1 MDKGFNITRI
11 SLFERRYKMK
21 LTAEML
27 EFIKKDALERFLRY
41 VKINT
46 TSNEESG
53 TNPSSKNQFELTNLL
68 KDELRSLGVDVVVD
82 EFCYLYATLPASD
95 GVKAPPISFIAHID
109 TSPAVS
115 GENVKPVIHR
125 NYNGGEIR
133 FPDDPGLVLSPKDS
147 PELLEF
153 IGQDIITAS
162 GTTLLGADDKAGIA
176 AIMTMAAVFKKF
188 SQLKHPEIRI
198 CFTPDEEIGAGTAKI
213 DISKLGKIGYTFD
226 GGMIGEIENECFDAM
241 GAKIKFTGLNVH
253 PGYAKNKMINA
264 AGIAARFYAMLP
276 EYETPERT
284 EVREG
289 FFHLLKISGDESEAV
304 LQFIIRDFEHAR
316 NEKRAELLNSL
327 KDFFEKK
334 YPGLKIDVE
343 IKEQYRNFKE
353 VLDKTPEVTDFA
365 IKAIEMAGIKPIR
378 RAIRGGTDGA
388 RLSFMGIPTPNV
400 FAGGLLFHSKKE
412 WIPVVAFEKAVEVG
426 INICSLWAEK

>member
-1 MDKGFNITRI
+1 MQL
-11 SLFERRYKMK
+11 SSEMK
-21 LTAEML
+21 
-27 EFIKKDALERFLRY
+27 EFIRKDALERFLRY

-46 TSNEESG
+46 TSSEESG
-53 TNPSSKNQFELTNLL
+53 TNPSSKNQFELANLL
-68 KDELRSLGVDVVVD
+68 RDELRALGVDALVD
-82 EFCYLYATLPASD
+82 EFCYLYAVIPPSD
-95 GVKAPPISFIAHID
+95 GVSANPISFMAHLD

-115 GENVKPVIHR
+115 GENVKPVIHK

-133 FPDDPGLVLSPKDS
+133 FPDDPELVLSTKDS
-147 PELLEF
+147 PELQEF

-176 AIMTMAAVFKKF
+176 AIMTMTAALKKF
-188 SQLKHPEIRI
+188 PQLRHPEIRI

-213 DISKLGKIGYTFD
+213 DINKLGKICYTFD

-264 AGIAARFYAMLP
+264 AGIAARFYAMIP

-284 EVREG
+284 ELREG
-289 FFHLLKISGDESEAV
+289 FFHLLKIGGDESEAT
-304 LQFIIRDFEHAR
+304 LQFIIRDFEHSR
-316 NEKRAELLNSL
+316 NEKRVELLKSL

-334 YPGLKIDVE
+334 YPGLKIELEV
-343 IKEQYRNFKE
+343 KEQYRNFKE

-365 IKAIEMAGIKPIR
+365 IKAIEMAGIRPIR
-378 RAIRGGTDGA
+378 KAIRGGTDGA

-412 WIPVVAFEKAVEVG
+412 WIPVMAFEKAVEVG
-426 INICSLWAEK
+426 INICSLWVKGDN

>member
-1 MDKGFNITRI
+1 
-11 SLFERRYKMK
+11 MK
-21 LTAEML
+21 LTSEML
-27 EFIKKDALERFLRY
+27 RFIREDALDRFLRY

-46 TSNEESG
+46 TSNEESN
-53 TNPSSKNQFELTNLL
+53 TNPSSKNQFELANLL
-68 KDELRSLGVDVVVD
+68 RDELLAMGINATVD
-82 EFCYLYATLPASD
+82 EYCYLYATLPASD
-95 GVKAPPISFIAHID
+95 GVSNTPLSFIAHLD

-115 GENVKPVIHR
+115 GENVKPIIHR

-133 FPDDPGLVLSPKDS
+133 FPDDPNLILSPQDS

-153 IGQDIITAS
+153 VGQDIITAS

-176 AIMTMAAVFKKF
+176 EIMTMLAAFKKF
-188 SQLKHPEIRI
+188 SQLKHPELRI

-213 DISKLGKIGYTFD
+213 DINKLGKVGYTFD

-264 AGIAARFYAMLP
+264 GAIAARFFSMLP

-284 EVREG
+284 EQREG
-289 FFHLLKISGDESEAV
+289 FFHLLKIGGDESEST
-304 LQFIIRDFEHAR
+304 LQFIIRDFDHSK
-316 NEKRAELLNSL
+316 NEKRIELLNSL

-334 YPGLKIDVE
+334 YPGLKIDIE

-365 IKAIEMAGIKPIR
+365 IKAIEMAGIRPIR
-378 RAIRGGTDGA
+378 KAIRGGTDGA

-412 WIPVVAFEKAVEVG
+412 WIPVLAFEKAVEVG
-426 INICSLWAEK
+426 INICNLWAEK